1 MLVTTMS
8 SQSRQENYVPTTSGP
23 MPPPNPYA
31 GEYTRPVS
39 SKETRASQI
48 LKIAISGIVILI
60 ILTIL
65 CIPPKKLSTNKTT
78 DDLLE
83 MNKQENQDKEP
94 CNPEAK
100 NKKLKNINFYD
111 TLILMPEIFINSKVL
126 LITISIALPALFY
139 TSDNLAYKLI
149 CSCLF
154 LAIVVACI
162 RYIYKDSI
170 LHIISE
176 IKKFIKNAP
185 LSIRKFFKY
194 IKSEILTPL
203 FIFPLPAVFLI
214 LLSGTLSSLLTGNN
228 PLTVASDPFLYT
240 ALLMPTLV
248 YSSLG
253 LLVAN
258 AKNDGTQSL
267 PLPNSETSSKTGEN
281 SFNKQLILI
290 LTTQTKLLKNLFPA
304 SIIASF
310 IFVLYHNQELTN
322 GDIGSALEITSAQF
336 PENKIKWATITLLYF
351 LISYF
356 SCSPALFVKSV
367 RGSLN
372 RDFPH
377 LAKGHPYINYLISLT
392 ITAFLTTISNLI
404 NIHVIKLITTEDV
417 EINLFLTT
425 ILSFTICV
433 FPIRQIIINQIPDST
448 AQDKAPKA
456 SGVNIFIY
464 YILILISILVSFSIA
479 SKIFFEYFP
488 KSIGGVV
495 ANPGATLDSEESDY
509 VCVFPNDNKSKESIT
524 LGIVVE
530 SKPESIRIFTP
541 GYNRDYNKYGKQIGE
556 GKVALNKLVETQ
568 IKISGGYRVEKYDGS
583 KHVYNRQ
590 TGKCE
595 YIETRYSLKEIF
607 YAEYLKNSK
616 KPPRK

>member
-1 MLVTTMS
+1 M
-8 SQSRQENYVPTTSGP
+8 Q
-23 MPPPNPYA
+23 
-31 GEYTRPVS
+31 
-39 SKETRASQI
+39 
-48 LKIAISGIVILI
+48 
-60 ILTIL
+60 
-65 CIPPKKLSTNKTT
+65 
-78 DDLLE
+78 
-83 MNKQENQDKEP
+83 
-94 CNPEAK
+94 K
-100 NKKLKNINFYD
+100 NKKFKNINFYD
-111 TLILMPEIFINSKVL
+111 ILISKPEIFIKSKIIKSKT
-126 LITISIALPALFY
+126 LIIATSFIVPTLFY
-139 TSDNLAYKLI
+139 ISGNFIGKLV
-149 CSCLF
+149 CFYLF
-154 LAIVVACI
+154 LAIMVTCI
-162 RYIYKDSI
+162 KYTYKNLI
-170 LHIISE
+170 LTIVFTL
-176 IKKFIKNAP
+176 KKFIKDAP
-185 LSIRKFFKY
+185 SLIKKHLKN
-194 IKSEILTPL
+194 IKSEILLPL
-203 FIFPLPAVFLI
+203 CIFPPSAVILI
-214 LLSGTLSSLLTGNN
+214 LLSGILSSLLTGNN
-228 PLTVASDPFLYT
+228 PLAVASDPFLYI

-267 PLPNSETSSKTGEN
+267 PLPDSETSSGNEEN
-281 SFNKQLILI
+281 SFNKHLISI
-290 LTTQTKLLKNLFPA
+290 LTTQTKLLRNLFPA

-351 LISYF
+351 LTSYF

-404 NIHVIKLITTEDV
+404 NIHVIKLITTEDI

-433 FPIRQIIINQIPDST
+433 FPIRQIIINQIPDNV

-456 SGVNIFIY
+456 SGVTIFIY
-464 YILILISILVSFSIA
+464 YILLLISILVSFSIA

-509 VCVFPNDNKSKESIT
+509 ACVFPNDNKSKESIT

-541 GYNRDYNKYGKQIGE
+541 EYNRDYNKYGKQIGE

-595 YIETRYSLKEIF
+595 YIKTRYSIKDIF
-607 YAEYLKNSK
+607 YLNDKENSK

>member
-1 MLVTTMS
+1 M
-8 SQSRQENYVPTTSGP
+8 PTTTGP
-23 MPPPNPYA
+23 MPPPNPYTD
-31 GEYTRPVS
+31 GYTNPVS
-39 SKETRASQI
+39 SKETRGSQI
-48 LKIAISGIVILI
+48 LKIAISGVVILI

-65 CIPPKKLSTNKTT
+65 CIPQKKLSTNKTT
-78 DDLLE
+78 DGLLE
-83 MNKQENQDKEP
+83 MNKQENRDKEP
-94 CNPEAK
+94 CNSDAK
-100 NKKLKNINFYD
+100 NKKFKNINFYD
-111 TLILMPEIFINSKVL
+111 ILISKPEIFIKSKIIKSKT
-126 LITISIALPALFY
+126 LIIATSFIVPTLFY
-139 TSDNLAYKLI
+139 ISGNFIGKLV
-149 CSCLF
+149 CFYLF
-154 LAIVVACI
+154 LAIMVTCI
-162 RYIYKDSI
+162 KYTYKNLILTIVFTLKESI
-170 LHIISE
+170 KDAPSL
-176 IKKFIKNAP
+176 IKKHLKN
-185 LSIRKFFKY
+185 
-194 IKSEILTPL
+194 IKSEILLPL
-203 FIFPLPAVFLI
+203 CIFPPSAVILI
-214 LLSGTLSSLLTGNN
+214 LLSGILSSLLTGNN
-228 PLTVASDPFLYT
+228 PLAVASDSFLYT

-267 PLPNSETSSKTGEN
+267 PLPDSETSSGSEEN
-281 SFNKQLILI
+281 PFNKHLISI
-290 LTTQTKLLKNLFPA
+290 LTTQTKLLRNLFPA

-351 LISYF
+351 LTSYF

-404 NIHVIKLITTEDV
+404 NIHVIKLITTEDI

-433 FPIRQIIINQIPDST
+433 FPIRQIIINQIPDNV

-456 SGVNIFIY
+456 SGVTIFIY
-464 YILILISILVSFSIA
+464 YILLLISILVSFSIA

-509 VCVFPNDNKSKESIT
+509 ACVFPNDNKSKESIT

-541 GYNRDYNKYGKQIGE
+541 EYNRDYNKYGKQIGE

-568 IKISGGYRVEKYDGS
+568 IKISRGYRVEKYDGS

-595 YIETRYSLKEIF
+595 YIKTRYSIKDIF
-607 YAEYLKNSK
+607 YLNDKENSK